1 MNISI
6 TARRFK
12 AHETL
17 KNFIR
22 DELSSLS
29 KYNEDILTAE
39 VILSYVNSKDSIKT
53 AEINL
58 VIPGY
63 TITAKEN
70 SDDFKKSVSAA
81 SEKISR
87 QLKKIKTRR
96 TVRARW

>member
-17 KNFIR
+17 KDFIR
-22 DELSSLS
+22 DELSSLN
-29 KYNEDILTAE
+29 KYSEDILNAE
-39 VILSYVNSKDSIKT
+39 VILSYVNSKESIKT

-58 VIPGY
+58 SIPGHI
-63 TITAKEN
+63 ITARED

-81 SEKISR
+81 SEKVTR
-87 QLKKIKTRR
+87 QLKKIKTRK
-96 TVRARW
+96 TVRVR

>member
-17 KNFIR
+17 KDFIR
-22 DELSSLS
+22 DELSSLN
-29 KYNEDILTAE
+29 KYSEDILSAE
-39 VILSYVNSKDSIKT
+39 VILSYVNSKESIKT

-58 VIPGY
+58 SIPGHI
-63 TITAKEN
+63 ITARED

-81 SEKISR
+81 SEKVTR
-87 QLKKIKTRR
+87 QLKKIKTRK
-96 TVRARW
+96 TVRVK

>member
-17 KNFIR
+17 KDFIR
-22 DELSSLS
+22 DELSSLN
-29 KYNEDILTAE
+29 KYSEDILNVE
-39 VILSYVNSKDSIKT
+39 VILSYVNSKESIKT

-58 VIPGY
+58 AIPGY
-63 TITAKEN
+63 TITAKED

-87 QLKKIKTRR
+87 QLKKVKTKR
-96 TVRARW
+96 TVRVR

>member
-17 KNFIR
+17 KDFIR
-22 DELSSLS
+22 DELSSLN
-29 KYNEDILTAE
+29 KYSEDILSAE
-39 VILSYVNSKDSIKT
+39 VILSYVNSKESIKT

-58 VIPGY
+58 SIPGHI
-63 TITAKEN
+63 ITARED

-81 SEKISR
+81 SEKVTR
-87 QLKKIKTRR
+87 QLKKIKTRK
-96 TVRARW
+96 TVRVR